1 MEVLGQLSGQM
12 VETVGEEPEPESE
25 GFPEQREKEVEGE
38 EKLTKVSPVDLG
50 LRD

>member
-25 GFPEQREKEVEGE
+25 GFPEQREKEVE